1 MPGPKIK
8 NGKRK
13 RPSGKSS
20 RPPDGQIRPSSRR
33 QKGPGT
39 RKKVA
44 PEPSGQLLACF
55 QVLEGIADPAL
66 IYDLRGTVVRAN
78 TAAKESFGFN
88 PAGMS
93 QTALVKKLS
102 SRAAR
107 GVKLKRDD
115 FISARALT
123 GKAVRDRE
131 YRFTDAKG
139 KKRTVLS
146 SAAPIKEGREI
157 DGALVVW
164 HDVTEQRR
172 AQQEAE
178 DLSRFPSEN
187 PNPVL
192 RSDRSGTIL
201 YSNPAAA
208 KAFGRSRCG
217 IGRPLPAELFRMARE
232 AEKTGLIVQG
242 EVRGKKR
249 IFQAAAV
256 PVKGNDYVNIYCL
269 DITERK
275 QAEEHLHRERSL
287 LEIVMRTTDVMLVLL
302 DSKFNFVWVNPAY
315 AETCRMKP
323 EELIGKNHFTLYP
336 DPENEAIFRKVLK
349 SGKGVFHK
357 DRPFVFPDQPERG
370 VTYWD
375 WSLTPV
381 KDHGGRVTGLVFSL
395 RETTKYKQALEAL
408 RESEE
413 RLRLAQVSAGAG
425 VWDWDI
431 TTGKLEWSHEL
442 FSLFALD
449 PASSVPGFDLW
460 RSVIH
465 PDDRA
470 RAQERIETAIK
481 NHSPHSSEYRIVL
494 ASGKVRWINALG
506 DTTYDRNGRPTRMSG
521 ICINITARKKLENLL
536 EANLTEQQT
545 ILDSSP
551 VLIFFKDKGNRF
563 LRVNKAFEKVMNIS
577 RSEMEGKSMFDLY
590 PSRQAAAYGKDDREV
605 MKSGREKLGI
615 IETLATP
622 QGVRTIRIDKV
633 PYFDENGEIKGV
645 IGFGVDITDIRQ
657 TEEALRESEQRL
669 KKAQGMAHLGSWELD
684 LAAGALTWSDEV
696 YHIFGLQPG
705 EFGATYEA
713 FLEMV
718 HPEDRET
725 VDAAYAD
732 SIRGGKNGY
741 EIEHRVIRKG
751 TGEVRI
757 VHEKCEHLRDGS
769 GKIVRSVGMVH
780 DITEMKNTEQALE
793 ELNSS
798 LEQTIIQRTQ
808 ELISAHMELERAK
821 RLSSIGTLAATVAH
835 ELRTPLGTIG
845 LAAANLGRKAGN
857 PALAGYIEK
866 IQRKVVESNRIISN
880 LLTYTGLR
888 LPRPEIVRLDR
899 IVTEALKT
907 VREKFPRMRIRVTK
921 DLAALAKITLAADE
935 VQLLEIFNNLLANAY
950 QAIGSREGL
959 IEVTGRI
966 ENDAAAVITIRD
978 NGKGIDEEEMER
990 VFEPFYSG
998 KKTGTGLGLPLSKEL
1013 AELHGG
1019 SIKIVSAKEKGT
1031 AVTVT
1036 IPLHRDV

>member
-55 QVLEGIADPAL
+55 QVLDGIADPAL
-66 IYDLRGTVVRAN
+66 IYDLWGTVVRTN
-78 TAAKESFGFN
+78 AAARKSFGFN
-88 PAGMS
+88 PAGMTQS
-93 QTALVKKLS
+93 ALVKKLS
-102 SRAAR
+102 THTSTA
-107 GVKLKRDD
+107 GKKLKREA
-115 FISARALT
+115 FISARALA

-131 YRFTDAKG
+131 YRFTDAMG
-139 KKRTVLS
+139 KERTVLS
-146 SAAPIKEGREI
+146 SAAPVKDRGETA
-157 DGALVVW
+157 GALVVW
-164 HDVTEQRR
+164 HDVTERRR
-172 AQQEAE
+172 AQREVE

-192 RSDRSGTIL
+192 RSDRSGTVL

-208 KAFGRSRCG
+208 KAFGRSQCG
-217 IGRPLPAELFRMARE
+217 PGLLLPAGLCRMAIKAR
-232 AEKTGLIVQG
+232 KTGRLVRG
-242 EVRGKKR
+242 EVLGDHRV
-249 IFQAAAV
+249 FHVTAV
-256 PVKGNDYVNIYCL
+256 PVKGNEYINIYAL

-275 QAEEHLHRERSL
+275 QA
-287 LEIVMRTTDVMLVLL
+287 
-302 DSKFNFVWVNPAY
+302 
-315 AETCRMKP
+315 
-323 EELIGKNHFTLYP
+323 
-336 DPENEAIFRKVLK
+336 
-349 SGKGVFHK
+349 
-357 DRPFVFPDQPERG
+357 
-370 VTYWD
+370 
-375 WSLTPV
+375 
-381 KDHGGRVTGLVFSL
+381 
-395 RETTKYKQALEAL
+395 
-408 RESEE
+408 
-413 RLRLAQVSAGAG
+413 
-425 VWDWDI
+425 
-431 TTGKLEWSHEL
+431 
-442 FSLFALD
+442 
-449 PASSVPGFDLW
+449 
-460 RSVIH
+460 
-465 PDDRA
+465 
-470 RAQERIETAIK
+470 
-481 NHSPHSSEYRIVL
+481 
-494 ASGKVRWINALG
+494 
-506 DTTYDRNGRPTRMSG
+506 
-521 ICINITARKKLENLL
+521 
-536 EANLTEQQT
+536 
-545 ILDSSP
+545 
-551 VLIFFKDKGNRF
+551 
-563 LRVNKAFEKVMNIS
+563 
-577 RSEMEGKSMFDLY
+577 
-590 PSRQAAAYGKDDREV
+590 
-605 MKSGREKLGI
+605 
-615 IETLATP
+615 
-622 QGVRTIRIDKV
+622 
-633 PYFDENGEIKGV
+633 
-645 IGFGVDITDIRQ
+645 
-657 TEEALRESEQRL
+657 EEALRESEQRL

-696 YHIFGLQPG
+696 YRIFGLQPG

-780 DITEMKNTEQALE
+780 DITEMKKTEQALE

-798 LEQTIIQRTQ
+798 LEKTIIQRTR

-921 DLAALAKITLAADE
+921 DLAAVAKTTLAADE

-950 QAIGSREGL
+950 QAIGGRAGL

-966 ENDAAAVITIRD
+966 ENDAAAVVTIRD

-1036 IPLHRDV
+1036 IPLHRGV